1 MIRVLLVDDHRMVRS
16 ALRIAIEKSSDIQV
30 VAEAS
35 SGEQAVAIVREA
47 APHVVLMDLN
57 MPGIGGLEATQQ
69 LSSKVPGIKVI
80 VVSAHLQEPYPSRML
95 AAGAAGYVGKDCDFD
110 DVLVAIRKVYAGGR
124 YLAVEVAS
132 NLAANFAPG
141 GSTSPFE
148 QLSQREMQVMLRILE
163 GQTTPAIA
171 DQLNLS
177 PKTVST
183 YHHRLLEKLNV
194 SNDVALTRMAIRYG
208 VLDNLPA
215 A

>member
-1 MIRVLLVDDHRMVRS
+1 MIRVMLVDDHRMVRS
-16 ALRIAIEKSSDIQV
+16 ALRVAIDKSDDIRV

-35 SGEQAVAIVREA
+35 SGEQAVATARESA
-47 APHVVLMDLN
+47 VHVVLMDLS
-57 MPGIGGLEATQQ
+57 MPGIGGLEATRQ
-69 LSSKVPGIKVI
+69 LCATVPGIKVI
-80 VVSAHLQEPYPSRML
+80 VVSAHLDEPYPSRML
-95 AAGAAGYVGKDCDFD
+95 AAGAAGYVGKDSDFD

-141 GSTSPFE
+141 GSTTPFE
-148 QLSQREMQVMLRILE
+148 QLSQREVQVMLLILE

-171 DQLNLS
+171 EKLNIS

-194 SNDVALTRMAIRYG
+194 SNDVALTRMALRYG
-208 VLDNLPA
+208 VLDDLA
-215 A
+215 AS